1 MINGVRVI
9 AFFPSLYIYIL
20 LELTCST
27 WQVCELL
34 KGTSAGHNLEWDL
47 QTFWLQGVLGF
58 SLGRSSNKSGQKYV
72 DTHKNLTAALSSVV
86 LLQF

>member
-20 LELTCST
+20 LELTCSS
-27 WQVCELL
+27 WL

-47 QTFWLQGVLGF
+47 QTFWLQGGLGF

-72 DTHKNLTAALSSVV
+72 DTLKNLTAPSSVV

>member
-47 QTFWLQGVLGF
+47 QTFWLPRFQTRQIQQQERPKVCGH
-58 SLGRSSNKSGQKYV
+58 S
-72 DTHKNLTAALSSVV
+72 KNLTAALSSVV